1 MKEDT
6 CIFVKQGNE
15 IDEFAQEL
23 VRRAKLQN
31 KLSYSGV
38 PKDSGLL
45 LVYQQNQVS
54 RTVQNH
60 IILGSILIDEK
71 LRALPNTCVLK
82 ITSWQAWWWH
92 VKGASI
98 IHIRSDRSQVCHE
111 STWMN
116 IIYIYVFE
124 NHNTWY
130 GSKHKEYQ
138 LCIYMWTEAWYVQKW
153 RQMSIVIYA

>member
-71 LRALPNTCVLK
+71 LRALPNTGVLK
-82 ITSWQAWWWH
+82 ITS
-92 VKGASI
+92 
-98 IHIRSDRSQVCHE
+98 
-111 STWMN
+111 
-116 IIYIYVFE
+116 
-124 NHNTWY
+124 
-130 GSKHKEYQ
+130 
-138 LCIYMWTEAWYVQKW
+138 
-153 RQMSIVIYA
+153 